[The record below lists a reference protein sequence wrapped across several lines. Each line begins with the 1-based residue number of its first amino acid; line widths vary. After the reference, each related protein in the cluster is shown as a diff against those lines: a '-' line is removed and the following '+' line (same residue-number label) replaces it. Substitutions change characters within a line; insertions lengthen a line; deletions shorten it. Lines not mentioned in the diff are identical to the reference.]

1 MRRILLDSSVY
12 IHALRRPQ
20 SAAAVLDRLAAGAA
34 VWLSAVV
41 LAELYAGAR
50 GYERRVVERL
60 GRAFHAAERMVVP
73 DLEDWLQTGLVLAA
87 LGQKYGYEQI
97 GRGRLTNDALI
108 AVSAARQGLTVLTVN
123 RRDFS
128 RLAEFSAVRW
138 ELVDLGELPHA
149 ENTD

>member
-1 MRRILLDSSVY
+1 MRRILLDTSVY
-12 IHALRRPQ
+12 IQVLRRPQ
-20 SAAAVLDRLAAGAA
+20 SAAVLDKLATGAA
-34 VWLSAVV
+34 LWLSAVV

-50 GYERRVVERL
+50 GYERRVVGRL
-60 GRAFHAAERMVVP
+60 GSAFQAAERMVVP

-87 LGQKYGYEQI
+87 LGERYGYEQI

-108 AVSAARQGLTVLTVN
+108 AVSAARHGLTVLTVN

-138 ELVDLGELPHA
+138 ELVAFGELPHA
-149 ENTD
+149 